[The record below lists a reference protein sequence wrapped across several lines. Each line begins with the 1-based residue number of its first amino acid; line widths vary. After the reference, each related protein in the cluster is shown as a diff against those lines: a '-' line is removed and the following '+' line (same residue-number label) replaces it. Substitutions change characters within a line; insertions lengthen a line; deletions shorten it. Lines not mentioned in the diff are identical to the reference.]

1 MRDVAELYRQEWPGL
16 LRLAV
21 LLTGDRGLSEDLVQD
36 AFVALQ
42 RRFHRLADPAGAA
55 GYLRVSVING
65 ARSAHRRRLVAWRHQ
80 RVEHSDQPPLD
91 SGLLLAEEHQE
102 VLSAVRRL
110 PRRQQEVLIL
120 RYWSGLSEAEIAS
133 TLGVSRG
140 TVKTC
145 ASRALA
151 TLGDRLGVRHD

>member
-1 MRDVAELYRQEWPGL
+1 MRDVDELYRQEWPGL

-21 LLTGDRGLSEDLVQD
+21 LLTGDRGQAEDVVQD

-55 GYLRVSVING
+55 GYLRVSVVNG
-65 ARSAHRRRLVAWRHQ
+65 ARSIHRRRLVAWRHQ
-80 RVEHSDQPPLD
+80 RAEPSLEPPLD

-102 VLSAVRRL
+102 VMVAVRRL

-120 RYWSGLSEAEIAS
+120 RYWSGLSEAEIAT

-151 TLGDRLGVRHD
+151 TLSNRLGVRHA